1 MAGVSVSTPSKE
13 NSPTYGL
20 SKTGAAL
27 TDKAQLNIA
36 SSILTQE
43 VIDGLKKADESVQV
57 KPLTLKIDKNT
68 KKQADITALT
78 TLVSNLKTSYADVA
92 NETAMLKRTV
102 SAAGSGSVTASVE
115 AGVAEQTVRLSV
127 SQIAQVDSY
136 QSKGFTSR
144 SDTLEGIS
152 GEQSLTLSVGDKSVD
167 IKVGPSTTLENI
179 INQINDGAGD
189 VLKASIVNTGGENG
203 YKMILQSKESGEKNQ
218 IKFSVKGSDKT
229 AAEGAKNVLKAL
241 GFNAT
246 ETEVK
251 DDKSGTITGY
261 NLVIDTADTSAGG
274 KQLQKAQDAKFNFN
288 GIDITRSSNKVD
300 DLIIGVTFNLNNV
313 DEKNSTTGALK
324 ESVITI
330 GKDTDAVVK
339 SLKSMVTAYN
349 DLISNITT
357 ATSYDRENDVAG
369 TLNGMSEI
377 TGIKRKLQNLFES
390 TNSDGKSLQSFGFSF
405 TEKGVLSVDESKLKD
420 AINKDYEGFKSFFT
434 NSTEYKNAGVFG
446 TNKINETLKDE
457 ISNAKL
463 KINGKEIEIKL
474 DKGDPVKNAN
484 ELVKLINDADIPN
497 VKARLADNGVLQL
510 IGTSGKDI
518 EISKDS
524 DSTLLKALGLVAG
537 TTPGSSTKK
546 KGFFDKLG
554 DIVTGLIGKE
564 GTLTNLTTSL
574 KDKAKIVK
582 SQKDRVQATLDKKY
596 TMMQKQFSTIAVQ
609 MNALENSFNSLKNTF
624 DAMLNSNK

>member
-20 SKTGAAL
+20 SKTGAAVS
-27 TDKAQLNIA
+27 DKAQLNIA
-36 SSILTQE
+36 SSILTQD
-43 VIDGLKKADESVQV
+43 VIDGLKDADESVQI

-78 TLVSNLKTSYADVA
+78 TLVSTLKTSYADVA

-102 SAAGSGSVTASVE
+102 TAAGSGSVTANVE

-127 SQIAQVDSY
+127 SQLAQVDSY
-136 QSKGFTSR
+136 QSKGFKSR
-144 SDTLEGIS
+144 SDTLTGITK
-152 GEQSLTLSVGDKSVD
+152 EESLTLSVGDKSVD
-167 IKVGPSTTLENI
+167 IKVGASTTLEDI

-189 VLKASIVNTGGENG
+189 AIKASIVNTGGENG

-218 IKFSVKGSDKT
+218 IKFSVKGDQ
-229 AAEGAKNVLKAL
+229 AAADGAKAVLEKL
-241 GFNAT
+241 GFKAK
-246 ETEVK
+246 ETAIQ
-251 DDKSGTITGY
+251 DDKGAITGY
-261 NLVIDTADTSAGG
+261 NLEINTADTSAGG

-288 GIDITRSSNKVD
+288 GIDITRSSNSVD

-349 DLISNITT
+349 DLISNIST
-357 ATSYDRENDVAG
+357 ATSYDRENGVAG

-420 AINKDYEGFKSFFT
+420 TISKDYEGFKSFFT

-446 TNKINETLKDE
+446 TEKINQKLDD

-463 KINGKEIEIKL
+463 KINGKEIEINL
-474 DKGDPVKNAN
+474 NNNNDPVKNAN
-484 ELVKLINDADIPN
+484 ELVRLINDAEIPN
-497 VKARLADNGVLQL
+497 VTARLADNGVLQL
-510 IGTSGKDI
+510 VGTGGKDI

-524 DSTLLKALGLVAG
+524 DPALLKALGLEAG
-537 TTPGSSTKK
+537 TTPGSSTNK
-546 KGFFDKLG
+546 KGFFDKLS
-554 DIVTGLIGKE
+554 DIVTGLIGTE
-564 GTLTNLTTSL
+564 GTLTNLTSSL
-574 KDKAKIVK
+574 KDKSKIIQ
-582 SQKDRVQATLDKKY
+582 SQKDKVQATLDKKY
-596 TMMQKQFSTIAVQ
+596 AMMQKQFSTIAVQ

-624 DAMLNSNK
+624 DALLNSNK

>member
-20 SKTGAAL
+20 SKTGAAVS
-27 TDKAQLNIA
+27 DKAQLNIA
-36 SSILTQE
+36 SSILTQD
-43 VIDGLKKADESVQV
+43 VIDGLKDADESVQI

-78 TLVSNLKTSYADVA
+78 TLVSTLKTSYADVA

-102 SAAGSGSVTASVE
+102 SAAGSGSVTANVE

-127 SQIAQVDSY
+127 SQLAQVDSY
-136 QSKGFTSR
+136 QSKGFKSR
-144 SDTLEGIS
+144 SETLNLGKE
-152 GEQSLTLSVGDKSVD
+152 ESLTLSIGDKSVD
-167 IKVGPSTTLENI
+167 IKVGASTTLEDI

-218 IKFSVKGSDKT
+218 IKFSVKGDNPDALK
-229 AAEGAKNVLKAL
+229 GAQDVLEKL
-241 GFNAT
+241 GFKTNQTAIQ
-246 ETEVK
+246 
-251 DDKSGTITGY
+251 DDKGTTTGY

-288 GIDITRSSNKVD
+288 GIDITRSSNSVD
-300 DLIIGVTFNLNNV
+300 DLIVGVTFNLNNV

-349 DLISNITT
+349 DLISNVST
-357 ATSYDRENDVAG
+357 ATSYDRENGVAG

-390 TNSDGKSLQSFGFSF
+390 SNSDGKSLQSFGFSF

-420 AINKDYEGFKSFFT
+420 TISKDYEGFKSFFT

-446 TNKINETLKDE
+446 TEKINQTLTNN
-457 ISNAKL
+457 ISGKL
-463 KINGKEIEIKL
+463 KINGKEIQIDL
-474 DKGDPVKNAN
+474 NKGDAVKNAN
-484 ELVKLINDADIPN
+484 ELVKLINDAEIPN
-497 VKARLADNGVLQL
+497 VAARLADNGVLQL
-510 IGTSGKDI
+510 VGTGGKDI

-524 DSTLLKALGLVAG
+524 DPALLSALGLEAG
-537 TTPGSSTKK
+537 TTPGSSTDK
-546 KGFFDKLG
+546 KGFFDKLS
-554 DIVTGLIGKE
+554 DIVTGLIGTE
-564 GTLTNLTTSL
+564 GTLTNLTSSL
-574 KDKAKIVK
+574 KDKSKIIQ
-582 SQKDRVQATLDKKY
+582 SQKDKVQATLDKKY
-596 TMMQKQFSTIAVQ
+596 AMMQKQFATIAVQ

-624 DAMLNSNK
+624 DALLNSNK

>member
-36 SSILTQE
+36 SSILTQD

-102 SAAGSGSVTASVE
+102 SAAGSGSVTANVE

-127 SQIAQVDSY
+127 SQLAQVDSY
-136 QSKGFTSR
+136 QSKGFKSR
-144 SDTLEGIS
+144 SETLNLDKE
-152 GEQSLTLSVGDKSVD
+152 ESLTLSVGDKSVD
-167 IKVGPSTTLENI
+167 IKVGASTTLEDI

-189 VLKASIVNTGGENG
+189 AIKASIVNTGGENG

-218 IKFSVKGSDKT
+218 IKFSVKGDQT
-229 AAEGAKNVLKAL
+229 AADGAKDVLEKL
-241 GFNAT
+241 GFKAN
-246 ETEVK
+246 ETEIK
-251 DDKSGTITGY
+251 DDKGNITGY
-261 NLVIDTADTSAGG
+261 NLEINTADTSAGG

-288 GIDITRSSNKVD
+288 GIDITRSSNSVD

-390 TNSDGKSLQSFGFSF
+390 SNSDGKSLQNFGFSF

-420 AINKDYEGFKSFFT
+420 TISKDYEGFKSFFT

-446 TNKINETLKDE
+446 SVQINTKLDD
-457 ISNAKL
+457 ISGKL

-474 DKGDPVKNAN
+474 NNGNDAVKNAN
-484 ELVKLINDADIPN
+484 ELVRLINDAEIPN
-497 VKARLADNGVLQL
+497 VTARLADNGVLQL
-510 IGTSGKDI
+510 VGTGGKDI
-518 EISKDS
+518 EISKGVD
-524 DSTLLKALGLVAG
+524 DNLLQKLGLEAG
-537 TTPGSSTKK
+537 TTPGSSTDK
-546 KGFFDKLG
+546 KGFFDKLS
-554 DIVTGLIGKE
+554 DIVTGLIGTE
-564 GTLTNLTTSL
+564 GTLTNLTSSL
-574 KDKAKIVK
+574 KDKSKIIQ
-582 SQKDRVQATLDKKY
+582 SQKDKVQATLDKKY
-596 TMMQKQFSTIAVQ
+596 AMMQKQFSTIAVQ

>member
-20 SKTGAAL
+20 SKTGAAVS
-27 TDKAQLNIA
+27 DKAQLNIA
-36 SSILTQE
+36 SSILTQD
-43 VIDGLKKADESVQV
+43 VIDGLKDADESVQI

-78 TLVSNLKTSYADVA
+78 TLVSTLKTSYADVA

-102 SAAGSGSVTASVE
+102 SAAGSGSVTANVE

-127 SQIAQVDSY
+127 SQLAQVDSY
-136 QSKGFTSR
+136 QSKGFKSR
-144 SDTLEGIS
+144 SETLKDITS
-152 GEQSLTLSVGDKSVD
+152 DQSLTLSVGDKSVD
-167 IKVGPSTTLENI
+167 IKVGPSTTLEDI

-189 VLKASIVNTGGENG
+189 AIKASIVNTGGENG

-218 IKFSVKGSDKT
+218 IKFSVKGSDQ
-229 AAEGAKNVLKAL
+229 AAADGAKKVLSAL

-246 ETEVK
+246 ETAVK
-251 DDKSGTITGY
+251 DDKGAITGY
-261 NLVIDTADTSAGG
+261 NLEINTADTSAGG

-288 GIDITRSSNKVD
+288 GIDITRSSNSVD
-300 DLIIGVTFNLNNV
+300 DLIVGVTFNLNNV

-349 DLISNITT
+349 DLISNIST
-357 ATSYDRENDVAG
+357 ATSYDRENGVAG

-390 TNSDGKSLQSFGFSF
+390 SNSDGKSLQNFGFSF

-420 AINKDYEGFKSFFT
+420 TISKDYEGFKSFFT

-446 TNKINETLKDE
+446 TEKINTKLDD
-457 ISNAKL
+457 ISGKL
-463 KINGKEIEIKL
+463 KINGKEIEINL
-474 DKGDPVKNAN
+474 NNNNDAVKNAN
-484 ELVKLINDADIPN
+484 ELVRLINDAEIPN
-497 VKARLADNGVLQL
+497 VTARLADNGVLQL
-510 IGTSGKDI
+510 VGTGGKDI

-524 DSTLLKALGLVAG
+524 NADLLKALGLEAG
-537 TTPGSSTKK
+537 TTPGSSTDK
-546 KGFFDKLG
+546 KGFFDKLS
-554 DIVTGLIGKE
+554 DIVTGLIGTD
-564 GTLTNLTTSL
+564 GTLTNLTSSL
-574 KDKAKIVK
+574 KDKSKIIQ
-582 SQKDRVQATLDKKY
+582 SQKDKVQATLDKKY
-596 TMMQKQFSTIAVQ
+596 AMMQKQFSTIAVQ

-624 DAMLNSNK
+624 DALLNSNK

>member
-36 SSILTQE
+36 SSILTQD

-136 QSKGFTSR
+136 QSKGFNSR
-144 SDTLEGIS
+144 SDTLTGIS
-152 GEQSLTLSVGDKSVD
+152 SDQSLTLSVGDKSVD
-167 IKVGPSTTLENI
+167 IKVGQSTTLEDI

-189 VLKASIVNTGGENG
+189 VLKASIVNTGGDNG
-203 YKMILQSKESGEKNQ
+203 YKIILQSKESGEKNQ
-218 IKFSVKGSDKT
+218 IKFSVKGDDPT
-229 AAEGAKNVLKAL
+229 ALQGAKNVLKAL

-246 ETEVK
+246 ETEIK
-251 DDKSGTITGY
+251 DDKTQAITGY
-261 NLVIDTADTSAGG
+261 NLAITADPNAGG

-324 ESVITI
+324 ESIITI

-446 TNKINETLKDE
+446 KVQINQTLKND
-457 ISNAKL
+457 ISGKL
-463 KINGKEIEIKL
+463 KINGKEIQIDLKN
-474 DKGDPVKNAN
+474 GDAVKNAN

-524 DSTLLKALGLVAG
+524 DSTLLTALGLVAG

-574 KDKAKIVK
+574 KDKAKITK
-582 SQKDRVQATLDKKY
+582 SQKDKVQATLDKKY
-596 TMMQKQFSTIAVQ
+596 AMMQKQFSTIAVQ

>member
-20 SKTGAAL
+20 SKTGAAVS
-27 TDKAQLNIA
+27 DKAQLNIA
-36 SSILTQE
+36 SSILTQD
-43 VIDGLKKADESVQV
+43 VIDGLKDADESVQI

-78 TLVSNLKTSYADVA
+78 TLVSTLKTSYADVA

-127 SQIAQVDSY
+127 SQLAQVDSY

-144 SDTLEGIS
+144 SDTLNLNKE
-152 GEQSLTLSVGDKSVD
+152 ESLTLSVGDKSVD
-167 IKVGPSTTLENI
+167 IKVGQSTTLEDI

-218 IKFSVKGSDKT
+218 IKFSVKGDQT
-229 AAEGAKNVLKAL
+229 AANGAKEVLEKL
-241 GFNAT
+241 GFKAK
-246 ETEVK
+246 ETAIT
-251 DDKSGTITGY
+251 DDKGAITGY
-261 NLVIDTADTSAGG
+261 NLEIDTADTSAGG

-288 GIDITRSSNKVD
+288 GIDITRSSNSVD

-390 TNSDGKSLQSFGFSF
+390 TNSDGKSLQNFGFSF

-420 AINKDYEGFKSFFT
+420 TISKDYEGFKSFFT

-446 TNKINETLKDE
+446 KVEINQKLDD
-457 ISNAKL
+457 ISGKL
-463 KINGKEIEIKL
+463 KINGKEIQIDL
-474 DKGDPVKNAN
+474 NKGDAVKNAN
-484 ELVKLINDADIPN
+484 ELVRLINDAEIPN
-497 VKARLADNGVLQL
+497 VTARLADNGVLQL
-510 IGTSGKDI
+510 VGTGGKDI
-518 EISKDS
+518 EISKGVD
-524 DSTLLKALGLVAG
+524 DNLLQKLGLEAG
-537 TTPGSSTKK
+537 TTPGSSTDK
-546 KGFFDKLG
+546 KGFFDKLS
-554 DIVTGLIGKE
+554 DIVTGLIGTE
-564 GTLTNLTTSL
+564 GTLTNLTSSL
-574 KDKAKIVK
+574 KDKSKIIQ
-582 SQKDRVQATLDKKY
+582 SQKDKVQATLDKKY
-596 TMMQKQFSTIAVQ
+596 AMMQKQFATIAVQ

-624 DAMLNSNK
+624 DALLNSNK

>member
-36 SSILTQE
+36 SSILTQD

-102 SAAGSGSVTASVE
+102 SAAGSGSVTANVE

-127 SQIAQVDSY
+127 SQLAQVDSY
-136 QSKGFTSR
+136 QSKGFKSR
-144 SDTLEGIS
+144 SETLKDITS
-152 GEQSLTLSVGDKSVD
+152 DQSLTLSVGDKSVD
-167 IKVGPSTTLENI
+167 IKVGASTTLEDI

-189 VLKASIVNTGGENG
+189 AIKASIVNTGGENG

-218 IKFSVKGSDKT
+218 IKFSVKGDQT
-229 AAEGAKNVLKAL
+229 AADGAKAVLSAL

-246 ETEVK
+246 EKEVK
-251 DDKSGTITGY
+251 DDTGKTTGFDFSF
-261 NLVIDTADTSAGG
+261 NFTGSEA

-288 GIDITRSSNKVD
+288 GIDITRSSNSVD
-300 DLIIGVTFNLNNV
+300 DLIVGVTFNLNNV

-349 DLISNITT
+349 DLISNIST
-357 ATSYDRENDVAG
+357 ATSYDRENGVAG

-390 TNSDGKSLQSFGFSF
+390 SNSDGMSLQNFGFSF

-420 AINKDYEGFKSFFT
+420 TISKDYEGFKSFFT

-446 TNKINETLKDE
+446 SVQINTKLDD
-457 ISNAKL
+457 ISGKL
-463 KINGKEIEIKL
+463 KINGKEIEINL
-474 DKGDPVKNAN
+474 NNNNDAVKNAN
-484 ELVKLINDADIPN
+484 ELVRLINDAEIPN
-497 VKARLADNGVLQL
+497 VTARLADNGVLQL
-510 IGTSGKDI
+510 VGTGGKDI

-524 DSTLLKALGLVAG
+524 NDALLKALGLEAG
-537 TTPGSSTKK
+537 TTPGSSTDK
-546 KGFFDKLG
+546 KGFFDKLS
-554 DIVTGLIGKE
+554 DIVTGLIGTE
-564 GTLTNLTTSL
+564 GTLTNLTSSL
-574 KDKAKIVK
+574 KDKSKIIQ
-582 SQKDRVQATLDKKY
+582 SQKDKVQATLDKKY
-596 TMMQKQFSTIAVQ
+596 AMMQKQFATIAVQ

-624 DAMLNSNK
+624 DALLNSNK

>member
-20 SKTGAAL
+20 SKTGAAVS
-27 TDKAQLNIA
+27 DKAQLNIA
-36 SSILTQE
+36 SSILTQD
-43 VIDGLKKADESVQV
+43 VIDGLKDADESVQI

-78 TLVSNLKTSYADVA
+78 TLVSTLKTSYADVA

-102 SAAGSGSVTASVE
+102 TAAGSGSVTANVE

-127 SQIAQVDSY
+127 SQLAQVDSY
-136 QSKGFTSR
+136 QSKGFKSR
-144 SDTLEGIS
+144 SEALTGITK
-152 GEQSLTLSVGDKSVD
+152 EESLTLSVGDKSVD
-167 IKVGPSTTLENI
+167 IKVGASTTLEDI

-189 VLKASIVNTGGENG
+189 AIKASIVNTGGENG
-203 YKMILQSKESGEKNQ
+203 YKIILQSKESGEKNQ
-218 IKFSVKGSDKT
+218 IKFSVKGDQ
-229 AAEGAKNVLKAL
+229 AAANGAKEVLEKL
-241 GFNAT
+241 GFKAK
-246 ETEVK
+246 ETAIQ
-251 DDKSGTITGY
+251 DDKGAITGY
-261 NLVIDTADTSAGG
+261 NLEIDTADTSAGG

-288 GIDITRSSNKVD
+288 GIDITRSSNSVD

-349 DLISNITT
+349 DLISNIST
-357 ATSYDRENDVAG
+357 ATSYDRENGVAG

-390 TNSDGKSLQSFGFSF
+390 SNSDGKSLQNFGFSF

-420 AINKDYEGFKSFFT
+420 TISKDYEGFKSFFT

-446 TNKINETLKDE
+446 SVQINTKLDD
-457 ISNAKL
+457 ISGKL
-463 KINGKEIEIKL
+463 KINGKEIQIDL
-474 DKGDPVKNAN
+474 NKGDAVKNAN
-484 ELVKLINDADIPN
+484 ELVRLINDAEIPN
-497 VKARLADNGVLQL
+497 VTARLADNGVLQL
-510 IGTSGKDI
+510 VGTGGKDI

-524 DSTLLKALGLVAG
+524 DPALLSALGLEAG
-537 TTPGSSTKK
+537 TTPGSSTDK
-546 KGFFDKLG
+546 KGFFDKLS
-554 DIVTGLIGKE
+554 DIVTGLIGTE
-564 GTLTNLTTSL
+564 GTLTNLTSSL
-574 KDKAKIVK
+574 KDKSKIIQ
-582 SQKDRVQATLDKKY
+582 SQKDKVQATLDKKY
-596 TMMQKQFSTIAVQ
+596 AMMQKQFSTIAVQ

-624 DAMLNSNK
+624 DALLNSNK

>member
-20 SKTGAAL
+20 SKTGAAVS
-27 TDKAQLNIA
+27 DKAQLNIA
-36 SSILTQE
+36 SSILTQD
-43 VIDGLKKADESVQV
+43 VIDGLKDADESVQI

-78 TLVSNLKTSYADVA
+78 TLVSTLKTSYADVA

-102 SAAGSGSVTASVE
+102 TAAGSGSVTANVE

-127 SQIAQVDSY
+127 SQLAQVDSY
-136 QSKGFTSR
+136 QSKGFKSR
-144 SDTLEGIS
+144 SETLTGITK
-152 GEQSLTLSVGDKSVD
+152 EESLTLSVGDKSVD
-167 IKVGPSTTLENI
+167 IKVGASTTLEDI

-189 VLKASIVNTGGENG
+189 AIKASIVNTGGENG

-218 IKFSVKGSDKT
+218 IKFSVKGDQT
-229 AAEGAKNVLKAL
+229 ALQGAKEVLEKL
-241 GFNAT
+241 GFNAK
-246 ETEVK
+246 ETQIK
-251 DDKSGTITGY
+251 DNQGAITGY

-349 DLISNITT
+349 DLISNVST

-446 TNKINETLKDE
+446 KVEINQKLDD
-457 ISNAKL
+457 ISKAKL
-463 KINGKEIEIKL
+463 KINGKEITINL
-474 DKGDPVKNAN
+474 QNGNNAVKNAN

-510 IGTSGKDI
+510 IGTGGKDI

-524 DSTLLKALGLVAG
+524 NADLLKALGLVAG
-537 TTPGSSTKK
+537 TTPGSSTNK

>member
-20 SKTGAAL
+20 SKTGAAVS
-27 TDKAQLNIA
+27 DKAQLNIA
-36 SSILTQE
+36 SSILTQD
-43 VIDGLKKADESVQV
+43 VIDGLKDADESVQI

-127 SQIAQVDSY
+127 SQLAQVDSY
-136 QSKGFTSR
+136 QSKGFKSR
-144 SDTLEGIS
+144 SEALTGITK
-152 GEQSLTLSVGDKSVD
+152 EESLTLSVGDKSVD
-167 IKVGPSTTLENI
+167 IKVGASTTLEDI

-189 VLKASIVNTGGENG
+189 AIKASIVNTGGENG

-218 IKFSVKGSDKT
+218 IKFSVKGSDQ
-229 AAEGAKNVLKAL
+229 AAADGAKDVLKAL

-246 ETEVK
+246 ETAVK
-251 DDKSGTITGY
+251 DDQGNTTGY
-261 NLVIDTADTSAGG
+261 NLTINTADPSAGG

-349 DLISNITT
+349 DLISNIST
-357 ATSYDRENDVAG
+357 ATSYDRENGVAG

-390 TNSDGKSLQSFGFSF
+390 SNSDGKSLQNFGFSF

-420 AINKDYEGFKSFFT
+420 TISKDYEGFKSFFT

-446 TNKINETLKDE
+446 KVQINQTLKND
-457 ISNAKL
+457 ISGKL
-463 KINGKEIEIKL
+463 KINGKEIKITL
-474 DKGDPVKNAN
+474 DKGDAVKNAN
-484 ELVKLINDADIPN
+484 ELVRLINDAEIPN
-497 VKARLADNGVLQL
+497 VTARLADNGVLQL
-510 IGTSGKDI
+510 VGTGGKDI
-518 EISKDS
+518 EISKGVD
-524 DSTLLKALGLVAG
+524 DNLLQKLGLEAG
-537 TTPGSSTKK
+537 TTPGSSTDK
-546 KGFFDKLG
+546 KGFFDKLS
-554 DIVTGLIGKE
+554 DIVTGLIGTE
-564 GTLTNLTTSL
+564 GTLTNLTSSL
-574 KDKAKIVK
+574 KDKSKIIQ
-582 SQKDRVQATLDKKY
+582 SQKDKVQATLDKKY
-596 TMMQKQFSTIAVQ
+596 AMMQKQFSTIAVQ

-624 DAMLNSNK
+624 DALLNSNK

>member
-20 SKTGAAL
+20 SKTGAAVS
-27 TDKAQLNIA
+27 DKAQLNIA
-36 SSILTQE
+36 SSILTQD
-43 VIDGLKKADESVQV
+43 VIDGLKDADESVQI

-78 TLVSNLKTSYADVA
+78 TLVSTLKTSYADVA

-102 SAAGSGSVTASVE
+102 SAAGSGSVTANVE

-127 SQIAQVDSY
+127 SQLAQVDSY
-136 QSKGFTSR
+136 QSKGFKSR
-144 SDTLEGIS
+144 SETLTGITK
-152 GEQSLTLSVGDKSVD
+152 EESLTLSVGDKSVD
-167 IKVGPSTTLENI
+167 IKVGPSTTLEDI

-189 VLKASIVNTGGENG
+189 AIKASIVNTGGENG

-218 IKFSVKGSDKT
+218 IKFSVKGDK
-229 AAEGAKNVLKAL
+229 ADGAKQVLSAL

-246 ETEVK
+246 EKEVK
-251 DDKSGTITGY
+251 DDKTQATTGFDFT
-261 NLVIDTADTSAGG
+261 LDFTKSEA

-300 DLIIGVTFNLNNV
+300 DLIVGVTFNLNNV

-349 DLISNITT
+349 DLISNIST
-357 ATSYDRENDVAG
+357 ATSYDRENGVAG

-377 TGIKRKLQNLFES
+377 TGIKRRLQNLFES
-390 TNSDGKSLQSFGFSF
+390 SNSDGKSLQNFGFSF

-420 AINKDYEGFKSFFT
+420 TISKDYEGFKSFFT

-446 TNKINETLKDE
+446 SVQINTKLDD
-457 ISNAKL
+457 ISGKL

-474 DKGDPVKNAN
+474 NNGNDPVKNAN
-484 ELVKLINDADIPN
+484 ELVRLINDAEIPN
-497 VKARLADNGVLQL
+497 VTARLADNGVLQL
-510 IGTSGKDI
+510 VGTSGKDI

-524 DSTLLKALGLVAG
+524 DSALLSALGLEAG
-537 TTPGSSTKK
+537 TTPGSSTDK
-546 KGFFDKLG
+546 KGFFDKLS
-554 DIVTGLIGKE
+554 DIVTGLIGTE
-564 GTLTNLTTSL
+564 GTLTNLTSSL
-574 KDKAKIVK
+574 KDKSKIIQ
-582 SQKDRVQATLDKKY
+582 SQKDKVQATLDKKY
-596 TMMQKQFSTIAVQ
+596 AMMQKQFSTIAVQ

-624 DAMLNSNK
+624 DALLNSNK

>member
-36 SSILTQE
+36 SSILTQD
-43 VIDGLKKADESVQV
+43 VIDGLKKADESVQI

-78 TLVSNLKTSYADVA
+78 TLVSTLKTSYADVA

-102 SAAGSGSVTASVE
+102 TAAGSGSVTANVE

-127 SQIAQVDSY
+127 SQLAQVDSY
-136 QSKGFTSR
+136 QSKGFKSR
-144 SDTLEGIS
+144 SDTLTGITS
-152 GEQSLTLSVGDKSVD
+152 DQSLTLSVGDKSVD
-167 IKVGPSTTLENI
+167 IKVGASTTLEDI

-218 IKFSVKGSDKT
+218 IKFSVKGDQ
-229 AAEGAKNVLKAL
+229 ADGAKQVLKEL

-246 ETEVK
+246 EKEVK
-251 DDKSGTITGY
+251 DDTGKTTGFDFSF
-261 NLVIDTADTSAGG
+261 NFTGSEA

-288 GIDITRSSNKVD
+288 GIDITRSSNSVD
-300 DLIIGVTFNLNNV
+300 DLIVGVTFNLNNV

-349 DLISNITT
+349 DLISNIST
-357 ATSYDRENDVAG
+357 ATSYDRENGVAG

-390 TNSDGKSLQSFGFSF
+390 SNSDGMSLQNFGFSF

-420 AINKDYEGFKSFFT
+420 TISKDYEGFKSFFT

-446 TNKINETLKDE
+446 KETINTNLKD
-457 ISNAKL
+457 ISGKL

-484 ELVKLINDADIPN
+484 ELVKLINDAEIPN
-497 VKARLADNGVLQL
+497 VTARLADNGVLQL
-510 IGTSGKDI
+510 VGTGGKDI

-524 DSTLLKALGLVAG
+524 DPTLLSALGLEAG
-537 TTPGSSTKK
+537 TTPGSSTDK
-546 KGFFDKLG
+546 KGFFDKLS
-554 DIVTGLIGKE
+554 DIVTGLIGTE
-564 GTLTNLTTSL
+564 GTLTNLTSSL
-574 KDKAKIVK
+574 KDKSKIIQ
-582 SQKDRVQATLDKKY
+582 SQKDKVQATLDKKY
-596 TMMQKQFSTIAVQ
+596 AMMQKQFSTIAVQ

-624 DAMLNSNK
+624 DALLNSNK

>member
-36 SSILTQE
+36 SSILTQD

-78 TLVSNLKTSYADVA
+78 TLVSTLKTSYADVA

-127 SQIAQVDSY
+127 SQLAQVDSY

-144 SDTLEGIS
+144 SDTLTGIS
-152 GEQSLTLSVGDKSVD
+152 SDQSLTLSVGDKSVD
-167 IKVGPSTTLENI
+167 IKVGQSTTLEDI

-218 IKFSVKGSDKT
+218 IKFSVKGDQT
-229 AAEGAKNVLKAL
+229 ALQGAKNVLKEL

-246 ETEVK
+246 ETAVK
-251 DDKSGTITGY
+251 DDQGKITGY
-261 NLVIDTADTSAGG
+261 NLEINTADTSAGG

-405 TEKGVLSVDESKLKD
+405 TEKGVLSVDENKLKD
-420 AINKDYEGFKSFFT
+420 TISKDYEGFKSFFT

-446 TNKINETLKDE
+446 TETINTTLKDN
-457 ISNAKL
+457 ISGTL
-463 KINGKEIEIKL
+463 KINGKEIKIELKNN
-474 DKGDPVKNAN
+474 DAVKNAN
-484 ELVKLINDADIPN
+484 ELVRLINDAEIPN
-497 VKARLADNGVLQL
+497 VIARLADNGVLQL

-524 DSTLLKALGLVAG
+524 NADLLKALGLVAG
-537 TTPGSSTKK
+537 TTPGSSTNK

-574 KDKAKIVK
+574 KDKAKITK
-582 SQKDRVQATLDKKY
+582 SQKDKVQATLDKKY

>member
-20 SKTGAAL
+20 SKTGAAVS
-27 TDKAQLNIA
+27 DKAQLNIA
-36 SSILTQE
+36 SSILTQD
-43 VIDGLKKADESVQV
+43 VIDGLKDADESVQI

-78 TLVSNLKTSYADVA
+78 TLVSTLKTSYADVA

-102 SAAGSGSVTASVE
+102 SAAGSGSVTANVE

-127 SQIAQVDSY
+127 SQLAQVDSY
-136 QSKGFTSR
+136 QSKGFKSR
-144 SDTLEGIS
+144 SETLKDITS
-152 GEQSLTLSVGDKSVD
+152 DQSLTLSVGDKSVD
-167 IKVGPSTTLENI
+167 IKVGASTTLEDI

-218 IKFSVKGSDKT
+218 IKFSVKGDQ
-229 AAEGAKNVLKAL
+229 AALQGAQDVLEKL
-241 GFNAT
+241 GFKTNQT
-246 ETEVK
+246 EIQ
-251 DDKSGTITGY
+251 DDKGNTTGY
-261 NLVIDTADTSAGG
+261 NLTINTADPTAGG

-288 GIDITRSSNKVD
+288 GIDITRSSNSVD
-300 DLIIGVTFNLNNV
+300 DLIIGVTFNLNSV

-349 DLISNITT
+349 DLISNIST
-357 ATSYDRENDVAG
+357 ATSYDRENGVAG

-390 TNSDGKSLQSFGFSF
+390 SNSDGMSLQNFGFSF

-420 AINKDYEGFKSFFT
+420 TISKDYEGFKSFFT

-446 TNKINETLKDE
+446 KETINTNLKD
-457 ISNAKL
+457 ISGKL

-484 ELVKLINDADIPN
+484 ELVRLINDAEIPN
-497 VKARLADNGVLQL
+497 VTARLADNGVLQL
-510 IGTSGKDI
+510 VGTGGKDI
-518 EISKDS
+518 EISKGVD
-524 DSTLLKALGLVAG
+524 DALLSKLGLEAG
-537 TTPGSSTKK
+537 TTPGSSTDK
-546 KGFFDKLG
+546 KGFFDKLS
-554 DIVTGLIGKE
+554 DIVTGLIGTE
-564 GTLTNLTTSL
+564 GTLTNLTSSL
-574 KDKAKIVK
+574 KDKSKIIQ

-596 TMMQKQFSTIAVQ
+596 TMMQKQFATIAVQ

-624 DAMLNSNK
+624 DALLNSNK

>member
-20 SKTGAAL
+20 SKTGAAVS
-27 TDKAQLNIA
+27 DKAQLNIA
-36 SSILTQE
+36 SSILTQD
-43 VIDGLKKADESVQV
+43 VIDGLKDADESVQI

-78 TLVSNLKTSYADVA
+78 TLVSTLKTSYADVA

-102 SAAGSGSVTASVE
+102 TAAGSGSVTANVE

-127 SQIAQVDSY
+127 SQLAQVDSY
-136 QSKGFTSR
+136 QSKGFKSR
-144 SDTLEGIS
+144 SDTLTGIS
-152 GEQSLTLSVGDKSVD
+152 SDQSLTLSVGDKSVD
-167 IKVGPSTTLENI
+167 IKVGASTTLEDI

-189 VLKASIVNTGGENG
+189 AIKASIVNTGGENG

-218 IKFSVKGSDKT
+218 IKFSVKGDQT
-229 AAEGAKNVLKAL
+229 ALQGAKQVLKEL

-288 GIDITRSSNKVD
+288 GIDITRSSNSVD

-349 DLISNITT
+349 DLISNIST
-357 ATSYDRENDVAG
+357 ATSYDRENGVAG

-390 TNSDGKSLQSFGFSF
+390 SNNDGKSLQSFGFSF

-420 AINKDYEGFKSFFT
+420 TISKDYEGFKSFFT

-446 TNKINETLKDE
+446 KETINTNLKD
-457 ISNAKL
+457 ISGKL

-474 DKGDPVKNAN
+474 DKGDAVQNTN
-484 ELVKLINDADIPN
+484 ELVKLINDAEIPN
-497 VKARLADNGVLQL
+497 VTARLADNGVLQL
-510 IGTSGKDI
+510 VGTGGKDI
-518 EISKDS
+518 EISKGVD
-524 DSTLLKALGLVAG
+524 DALLSKLGLEAG
-537 TTPGSSTKK
+537 TTPGSSTDK
-546 KGFFDKLG
+546 KGFFDKLS
-554 DIVTGLIGKE
+554 DIVTGLIGTE
-564 GTLTNLTTSL
+564 GTLTNLTSSL
-574 KDKAKIVK
+574 KDKSKIIQ
-582 SQKDRVQATLDKKY
+582 SQKDKVQATLDKKY
-596 TMMQKQFSTIAVQ
+596 AMMQKQFSTIAVQ

-624 DAMLNSNK
+624 DALLNSNK

>member
-36 SSILTQE
+36 SSILTQD

-136 QSKGFTSR
+136 QSKGFESR
-144 SDTLEGIS
+144 SDTLNLNKE
-152 GEQSLTLSVGDKSVD
+152 ESLTLSVGDKSVD

-229 AAEGAKNVLKAL
+229 AADGAKTVLKAL
-241 GFNAT
+241 GFDAT
-246 ETEVK
+246 EKAVTDEK
-251 DDKSGTITGY
+251 GNITGY
-261 NLVIDTADTSAGG
+261 NLEINTVDTSAGG

-357 ATSYDRENDVAG
+357 ATSYDRDNDVAG

-446 TNKINETLKDE
+446 TNKIN
-457 ISNAKL
+457 
-463 KINGKEIEIKL
+463 
-474 DKGDPVKNAN
+474 
-484 ELVKLINDADIPN
+484 
-497 VKARLADNGVLQL
+497 
-510 IGTSGKDI
+510 
-518 EISKDS
+518 
-524 DSTLLKALGLVAG
+524 
-537 TTPGSSTKK
+537 
-546 KGFFDKLG
+546 
-554 DIVTGLIGKE
+554 
-564 GTLTNLTTSL
+564 
-574 KDKAKIVK
+574 
-582 SQKDRVQATLDKKY
+582 
-596 TMMQKQFSTIAVQ
+596 
-609 MNALENSFNSLKNTF
+609 
-624 DAMLNSNK
+624 

>member
-20 SKTGAAL
+20 SKTGAAVS
-27 TDKAQLNIA
+27 DKAQLNIA
-36 SSILTQE
+36 SSILTQD
-43 VIDGLKKADESVQV
+43 VIDGLKDADESVQI

-78 TLVSNLKTSYADVA
+78 TLVSTLKTSYADVA

-102 SAAGSGSVTASVE
+102 SAAGSGSVTANVE

-127 SQIAQVDSY
+127 SQLAQVDSY
-136 QSKGFTSR
+136 QSKGFKSR
-144 SDTLEGIS
+144 SEALTGITK
-152 GEQSLTLSVGDKSVD
+152 EESLTLSVGDKSVD
-167 IKVGPSTTLENI
+167 IKVGASTTLEDI

-189 VLKASIVNTGGENG
+189 AIKASIVNTGGENG

-218 IKFSVKGSDKT
+218 IKFSVKGSDQ
-229 AAEGAKNVLKAL
+229 AAADGAKKVLSAL

-246 ETEVK
+246 EKAVI
-251 DDKSGTITGY
+251 DDKGATTGFDFSF
-261 NLVIDTADTSAGG
+261 NFTGSEA

-288 GIDITRSSNKVD
+288 GIDITRSSNSVD

-349 DLISNITT
+349 DLISNIST
-357 ATSYDRENDVAG
+357 ATSYDRENGVAG

-390 TNSDGKSLQSFGFSF
+390 SNSDGKSLQNFGFSF

-420 AINKDYEGFKSFFT
+420 TISKDYEGFKSFFT

-446 TNKINETLKDE
+446 TEKINQTLTNN
-457 ISNAKL
+457 ISGKL
-463 KINGKEIEIKL
+463 KINGKEIQIDL
-474 DKGDPVKNAN
+474 NKGDAVKNAN
-484 ELVKLINDADIPN
+484 ELVRLINDAEIPN
-497 VKARLADNGVLQL
+497 VTARLADNGVLQL
-510 IGTSGKDI
+510 VGTGGKDI
-518 EISKDS
+518 EISKGVD
-524 DSTLLKALGLVAG
+524 DALLSKLGLEAG
-537 TTPGSSTKK
+537 TTPGSSTDK
-546 KGFFDKLG
+546 KGFFDKLS
-554 DIVTGLIGKE
+554 DIVTGLIGTE
-564 GTLTNLTTSL
+564 GTLTNLTSSL
-574 KDKAKIVK
+574 KDKSKIIQ
-582 SQKDRVQATLDKKY
+582 SQKDKVQATLDKKY
-596 TMMQKQFSTIAVQ
+596 AMMQKQFSTIAVQ

-624 DAMLNSNK
+624 DALLNSNK

>member
-20 SKTGAAL
+20 SKTGAAVS
-27 TDKAQLNIA
+27 DKAQLNIA
-36 SSILTQE
+36 SSILTQD
-43 VIDGLKKADESVQV
+43 VIDGLKDADESVQI

-78 TLVSNLKTSYADVA
+78 TLVSTLKTSYADVA

-102 SAAGSGSVTASVE
+102 TAAGSGSVTANVE

-127 SQIAQVDSY
+127 SQLAQVDSY
-136 QSKGFTSR
+136 QSKGFKSR
-144 SDTLEGIS
+144 SEALTGITK
-152 GEQSLTLSVGDKSVD
+152 EESLTLSVGDKSVD
-167 IKVGPSTTLENI
+167 IKVGASTTLEDI

-189 VLKASIVNTGGENG
+189 AIKASIVNTGGENG

-218 IKFSVKGSDKT
+218 IKFSVKGDNPD
-229 AAEGAKNVLKAL
+229 ALQGAKDVLEKL
-241 GFNAT
+241 GFKTNQT
-246 ETEVK
+246 PIT
-251 DDKSGTITGY
+251 DDKGAITGY
-261 NLVIDTADTSAGG
+261 NLEIDTADTSAGG

-288 GIDITRSSNKVD
+288 GIDITRSSNSVD

-349 DLISNITT
+349 DLISNIST
-357 ATSYDRENDVAG
+357 ATSYDRENGVAG

-390 TNSDGKSLQSFGFSF
+390 SNSDGKSLQNFGFSF

-420 AINKDYEGFKSFFT
+420 TISKDYEGFKSFFT

-446 TNKINETLKDE
+446 TEKINQTLTNNT
-457 ISNAKL
+457 SGKL

-474 DKGDPVKNAN
+474 NNGNDAVKNAN
-484 ELVKLINDADIPN
+484 ELVRLINDAEIPN
-497 VKARLADNGVLQL
+497 VTARLADNGVLQL
-510 IGTSGKDI
+510 VGTGGKDI
-518 EISKDS
+518 EISKGVD
-524 DSTLLKALGLVAG
+524 DALLSKLGLEAG
-537 TTPGSSTKK
+537 TTPGSSTDK
-546 KGFFDKLG
+546 KGFFDKLS
-554 DIVTGLIGKE
+554 DIVTGLIGTE
-564 GTLTNLTTSL
+564 GTLTNLTSSL
-574 KDKAKIVK
+574 KDKSKIIQ
-582 SQKDRVQATLDKKY
+582 SQKDKVQATLDKKY
-596 TMMQKQFSTIAVQ
+596 AMMQKQFSTIAVQ

-624 DAMLNSNK
+624 DALLNSNK

>member
-20 SKTGAAL
+20 SKTGAAVS
-27 TDKAQLNIA
+27 DKAQLNIA
-36 SSILTQE
+36 SSILTQD
-43 VIDGLKKADESVQV
+43 VIDGLKDADESVQI

-78 TLVSNLKTSYADVA
+78 TLVSTLKTSYADVA

-102 SAAGSGSVTASVE
+102 SAAGSGSVTANVE

-127 SQIAQVDSY
+127 SQLAQVDSY
-136 QSKGFTSR
+136 QSKGFKSR
-144 SDTLEGIS
+144 SETLKDITS
-152 GEQSLTLSVGDKSVD
+152 DQSLTLSVGNKSVD
-167 IKVGPSTTLENI
+167 IKVGPSTTLEDI

-189 VLKASIVNTGGENG
+189 AIKASIVNTGGENG

-218 IKFSVKGSDKT
+218 IKFSVKGDQ
-229 AAEGAKNVLKAL
+229 AAANGAKEVLEKL
-241 GFNAT
+241 GFMTNQT
-246 ETEVK
+246 EIK
-251 DDKSGTITGY
+251 DDKNQVTGY
-261 NLVIDTADTSAGG
+261 NLTIDTNNTSAGG

-288 GIDITRSSNKVD
+288 GIDITRSSNSVD
-300 DLIIGVTFNLNNV
+300 DLIVGVTFNLNNV

-349 DLISNITT
+349 DLISNVST
-357 ATSYDRENDVAG
+357 ATSYDRENGVAG

-390 TNSDGKSLQSFGFSF
+390 SNSDGMSLQNFGFSF

-420 AINKDYEGFKSFFT
+420 TISKDYEGFKSFFT

-446 TNKINETLKDE
+446 NVQINTNLND
-457 ISNAKL
+457 ISGKL

-484 ELVKLINDADIPN
+484 ELVRLINDAEIPN
-497 VKARLADNGVLQL
+497 ITARLADNGVLQL
-510 IGTSGKDI
+510 VGTSGKDI
-518 EISKDS
+518 EISKGVD
-524 DSTLLKALGLVAG
+524 DALLSKLGLEAG
-537 TTPGSSTKK
+537 TTPGSSTDK
-546 KGFFDKLG
+546 KGFFDKLS
-554 DIVTGLIGKE
+554 DIVTGLIGTE
-564 GTLTNLTTSL
+564 GTLTNLTSSL
-574 KDKAKIVK
+574 KDKSKIIQ
-582 SQKDRVQATLDKKY
+582 SQKDKVQATLDKKY
-596 TMMQKQFSTIAVQ
+596 AMMQKQFATIAVQ

-624 DAMLNSNK
+624 DALLNSNK

>member
-20 SKTGAAL
+20 SKTGAAVS
-27 TDKAQLNIA
+27 DKAQLNIA
-36 SSILTQE
+36 SSILTQD
-43 VIDGLKKADESVQV
+43 VIDGLKDADESVQI

-78 TLVSNLKTSYADVA
+78 TLVSTLKTSYADVA

-102 SAAGSGSVTASVE
+102 SAAGSGSVTANVE

-127 SQIAQVDSY
+127 SQLAQVDSY
-136 QSKGFTSR
+136 QSKGFKSR
-144 SDTLEGIS
+144 SDTLTGIS
-152 GEQSLTLSVGDKSVD
+152 SDQSLTLSIGDKSVD
-167 IKVGPSTTLENI
+167 IKVGPSTTLEDI

-189 VLKASIVNTGGENG
+189 AIKASIVNTGGENG

-218 IKFSVKGSDKT
+218 IKFSVKGSDQ
-229 AAEGAKNVLKAL
+229 AAADGAKKVLSAL

-246 ETEVK
+246 EKEVK
-251 DDKSGTITGY
+251 DDKTQATTGFDFT
-261 NLVIDTADTSAGG
+261 LDFTKSEA

-349 DLISNITT
+349 DLISNVST
-357 ATSYDRENDVAG
+357 ATSYDRENGVAG

-390 TNSDGKSLQSFGFSF
+390 SNSDGKSLQNFGFSF

-420 AINKDYEGFKSFFT
+420 TISKDYEGFKSFFT

-446 TNKINETLKDE
+446 KETINTNLKD
-457 ISNAKL
+457 ISGKL
-463 KINGKEIEIKL
+463 KINGKEIDINLNKNNA
-474 DKGDPVKNAN
+474 VQNAN
-484 ELVKLINDADIPN
+484 ELVRLINDAEIPN
-497 VKARLADNGVLQL
+497 VTARLADNGVLQL
-510 IGTSGKDI
+510 VGTGGKDI

-524 DSTLLKALGLVAG
+524 NADLLKALGLEAG
-537 TTPGSSTKK
+537 TTPGSSTDK
-546 KGFFDKLG
+546 KGFFDKLS
-554 DIVTGLIGKE
+554 DIVTGLIGTE
-564 GTLTNLTTSL
+564 GTLTNLTSSL
-574 KDKAKIVK
+574 KDKSKIIQ
-582 SQKDRVQATLDKKY
+582 SQKDKVQATLDKKY
-596 TMMQKQFSTIAVQ
+596 AMMQKQFSTIAVQ

-624 DAMLNSNK
+624 DALLNSNK

>member
-36 SSILTQE
+36 SSILTQD

-152 GEQSLTLSVGDKSVD
+152 SEQSLTLSVGDKSVD

-218 IKFSVKGSDKT
+218 IKFSVKGDK
-229 AAEGAKNVLKAL
+229 ADGAKQVLEKL
-241 GFNAT
+241 GFNAK
-246 ETEVK
+246 ETQIK
-251 DDKSGTITGY
+251 DNQGKITGY
-261 NLVIDTADTSAGG
+261 DLAITADPNAGG

-446 TNKINETLKDE
+446 KVEINQKLDD

-463 KINGKEIEIKL
+463 KINGKEITINLKNSNNA
-474 DKGDPVKNAN
+474 VKNAN

-524 DSTLLKALGLVAG
+524 DSTLLSALGLAAG

>member
-20 SKTGAAL
+20 SKTGAAVS
-27 TDKAQLNIA
+27 DKAQLNIA
-36 SSILTQE
+36 SSILTQD
-43 VIDGLKKADESVQV
+43 VIDGLKDADESVQI

-78 TLVSNLKTSYADVA
+78 TLVSTLKTSYADVA

-102 SAAGSGSVTASVE
+102 SAAGSGSVTANVE

-127 SQIAQVDSY
+127 SQLAQVDSY
-136 QSKGFTSR
+136 QSKGFKSR
-144 SDTLEGIS
+144 SETLKDITS
-152 GEQSLTLSVGDKSVD
+152 DQSLTLSVGDKSVD
-167 IKVGPSTTLENI
+167 IKVGPSTTLEDI

-189 VLKASIVNTGGENG
+189 AIKASIVNTGGENG

-218 IKFSVKGSDKT
+218 IKFSVKGSDQ
-229 AAEGAKNVLKAL
+229 AAADGAKAVLEKL
-241 GFNAT
+241 GFKAK
-246 ETEVK
+246 ETAIQ
-251 DDKSGTITGY
+251 DDKGAITGY
-261 NLVIDTADTSAGG
+261 NLEINTADTSAGG

-288 GIDITRSSNKVD
+288 GIDITSSSNSVD
-300 DLIIGVTFNLNNV
+300 DLIVGVTFNLNNV

-349 DLISNITT
+349 DLISNIST
-357 ATSYDRENDVAG
+357 ATSYDRENGVAG

-390 TNSDGKSLQSFGFSF
+390 SNSDGKSLQNFGFSF

-420 AINKDYEGFKSFFT
+420 TISKDYEGFKSFFT

-446 TNKINETLKDE
+446 KVEINTKLDD
-457 ISNAKL
+457 ISGKL

-474 DKGDPVKNAN
+474 NNGNDAVKNAN
-484 ELVKLINDADIPN
+484 ELVRLINDAEIPN
-497 VKARLADNGVLQL
+497 VTARLADNGVLQL
-510 IGTSGKDI
+510 VGTGGKDI
-518 EISKDS
+518 EISKGVD
-524 DSTLLKALGLVAG
+524 DNLLQKLGLEAG
-537 TTPGSSTKK
+537 TTPGSSTDK
-546 KGFFDKLG
+546 KGFFDKLS
-554 DIVTGLIGKE
+554 DIVTGLIGTE
-564 GTLTNLTTSL
+564 GTLTNLTSSL
-574 KDKAKIVK
+574 KDKSKIIQ
-582 SQKDRVQATLDKKY
+582 SQKDKVQATLDKKY
-596 TMMQKQFSTIAVQ
+596 AMMQKQFSTIAVQ

-624 DAMLNSNK
+624 DALLNSNK